1 LRSTSVI
8 VVIVAASFSGFEKA
22 WNKDMKLVQ
31 RKSGQLYTVEAILA
45 IVIMVGFSIFISGV
59 YRVHSS
65 RVASSAELR
74 QMGEDALGALD
85 GTGRL
90 ASWVC
95 VGPPNVSGLDGALSQ
110 LLPSRVAYNVYV
122 LDVDLNQVGNAYVI
136 HGDPTNVNVVVVLYV
151 VSGYGG
157 YYGPRAVKLELWY
170 VGD

>member
-1 LRSTSVI
+1 
-8 VVIVAASFSGFEKA
+8 
-22 WNKDMKLVQ
+22 MKLVQ

-65 RVASSAELR
+65 RVSTSAELR

-85 GTGRL
+85 RSGWL

-95 VGPPNVSGLDGALSQ
+95 GSPPNVSGLDSALSQ

-122 LDVDLNQVGNAYVI
+122 LDVDLNQVGNAYAS
-136 HGDPTNVNVVVVLYV
+136 HGNPTNMDVVVVLYV
-151 VSGYGG
+151 ASGYGS
-157 YYGPRAVKLELWY
+157 YYRPRIVKLELWY
-170 VGD
+170 VGE